1 MVPNIANCEI
11 MFMFPSSMKI
21 ILKIQLIFAECPQG
35 NNILLGMSKIRA
47 LQTKHDEKIL
57 R

>member
-1 MVPNIANCEI
+1 MY
-11 MFMFPSSMKI
+11 PSSMKN

-35 NNILLGMSKIRA
+35 NNILLGMTKIKA
-47 LQTKHDEKIL
+47 LQTKHDEKIV

>member
-1 MVPNIANCEI
+1 
-11 MFMFPSSMKI
+11 MFPSSMKI
-21 ILKIQLIFAECPQG
+21 IFKIQLIFAECPQG
-35 NNILLGMSKIRA
+35 NNILLGMTKIRA